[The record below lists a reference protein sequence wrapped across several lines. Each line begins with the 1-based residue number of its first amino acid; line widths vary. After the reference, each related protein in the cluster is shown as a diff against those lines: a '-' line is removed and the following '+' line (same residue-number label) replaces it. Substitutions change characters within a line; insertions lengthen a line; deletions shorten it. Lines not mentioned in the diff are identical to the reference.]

1 MVEQSTIVNY
11 VLTSARIP
19 ILLKL
24 RLSELCDGWRNKD
37 LGTSERSLAIIY
49 HNGGHLD
56 LTLFIHIL
64 GTN

>member
-11 VLTSARIP
+11 VLTSRIP
-19 ILLKL
+19 ILLQV

-49 HNGGHLD
+49 QNGGHLD

>member
-11 VLTSARIP
+11 VLTSRIP
-19 ILLKL
+19 ILLQV

-37 LGTSERSLAIIY
+37 LGTSDGSLAIIY
-49 HNGGHLD
+49 QNGSHLD

>member
-11 VLTSARIP
+11 VLTSRIP
-19 ILLKL
+19 ILLQV

-49 HNGGHLD
+49 QNGGHLD
-56 LTLFIHIL
+56 LNISIHIL

>member
-11 VLTSARIP
+11 VLTSRIP
-19 ILLKL
+19 FLLQV

-37 LGTSERSLAIIY
+37 LGTSERSLVIIY
-49 HNGGHLD
+49 QNGGHLD
-56 LTLFIHIL
+56 LNISIHIL